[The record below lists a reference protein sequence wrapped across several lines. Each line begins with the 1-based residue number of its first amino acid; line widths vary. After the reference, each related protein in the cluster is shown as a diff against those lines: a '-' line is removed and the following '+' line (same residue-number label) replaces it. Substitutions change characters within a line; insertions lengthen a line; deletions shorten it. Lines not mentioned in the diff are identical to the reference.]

1 MILNEVIAGFLW
13 MEMDLPQN
21 VSRDEV
27 EELASRLISRIKA
40 DADEQVIEYDLAR
53 FQLNQFCKPVKPLN
67 LRELAR
73 RAVVTVKAA

>member
-27 EELASRLISRIKA
+27 EELASRLISRIRA
-40 DADEQVIEYDLAR
+40 DADEQVIEYDLTR

-67 LRELAR
+67 LRELAK